1 MIFLTSPS
9 KVGYFSKIE
18 EIFPYCPDCSNDLE
32 VKIRFMNLALYNI
45 YVSVLFISE
54 PNYLV
59 AQPNSA
65 ACNNGKISFKGFNSV
80 AR

>member
-1 MIFLTSPS
+1 MQGGTANRNMDMVEILRKSPNVS
-9 KVGYFSKIE
+9 
-18 EIFPYCPDCSNDLE
+18 
-32 VKIRFMNLALYNI
+32 LY
-45 YVSVLFISE
+45 YLSRLK